1 MGVAVELYCSSNP
14 LSRHSFACSA
24 NRLPAVAPV
33 LSLTPCQA
41 ALPAISP
48 ALADDEVVD
57 VVAARPTRVVLL
69 TRSHL
74 AYIYATRRSQA
85 PSSSSASSSQPS
97 AASSFSPDA
106 LSVSYRVKWII
117 RNDRIDNVRSLDR
130 GFTIT
135 VEYHTPVRLGRINL
149 KLPLRRG
156 MRAVTAEGHKNLI
169 HRLNRH
175 IGHTAGAAA
184 AAGGGGVAATLGLGP
199 QGVRVEDLLIT
210 TAPRQ
215 GQAAGFGVGRAGHP
229 AFPAPFV
236 YSAGGQGQQA
246 GMQG

>member
-1 MGVAVELYCSSNP
+1 M
-14 LSRHSFACSA
+14 SA
-24 NRLPAVAPV
+24 
-33 LSLTPCQA
+33 CQA

-85 PSSSSASSSQPS
+85 PSHSSSSASSSSQPS
-97 AASSFSPDA
+97 AAASFSPDA

-215 GQAAGFGVGRAGHP
+215 GQAAGVGRAGQP

-246 GMQG
+246 GQQG